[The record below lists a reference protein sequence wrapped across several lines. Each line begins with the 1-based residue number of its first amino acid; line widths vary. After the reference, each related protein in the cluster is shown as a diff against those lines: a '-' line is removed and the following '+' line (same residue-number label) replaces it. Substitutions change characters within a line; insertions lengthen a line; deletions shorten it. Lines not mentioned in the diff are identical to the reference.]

1 MSRPQGVRGKMG
13 FRVCRL
19 QETVKYTQRMAE
31 HEQTRERRGVII
43 LTVLMRGRCVV
54 TSRRIVEMLRSSDVA
69 IAMIVSSAAA
79 LLRCSSGMSTF
90 RSSGYHKS
98 TTQTMVRLAPPK
110 EERKELGPMY
120 AVRFG
125 KSIGPNGASGP
136 SPREKARL
144 VIVWCRFRNN
154 SRKAD
159 ATACTVHTND
169 RSFRQYALL
178 SLSVSVKESSS
189 RASRF
194 VNCEKMGVIVSA
206 RGGDSSL
213 GRHNYSS
220 NPGKTS

>member
-1 MSRPQGVRGKMG
+1 
-13 FRVCRL
+13 
-19 QETVKYTQRMAE
+19 
-31 HEQTRERRGVII
+31 
-43 LTVLMRGRCVV
+43 LTVLMHGRCVA
-54 TSRRIVEMLRSSDVA
+54 TPRRIVEMLRSSDVA

-90 RSSGYHKS
+90 RSSGYDKS
-98 TTQTMVRLAPPK
+98 ITQTMVRLGLAPPK
-110 EERKELGPMY
+110 EETKELGPMY

-144 VIVWCRFRNN
+144 VIVWCRFRND

-159 ATACTVHTND
+159 ASACTVHTND

-194 VNCEKMGVIVSA
+194 VNCDKMGVIVSA